1 MYCLFVLMIRR
12 PPRDTRTY
20 TLFPYTTLFRSIASL
35 VADLVRL
42 VTSTVTMLVLSPSLT
57 LLCGLAVP
65 PLLWFTRRFQL
76 RVLAAER
83 ASREAVGSVN
93 TALVETLGG
102 AEVIRA
108 FGQTEFFERRFLG
121 ALQATQYA

>member
-35 VADLVRL
+35 VAHLVRL
-42 VTSTVTMLVLSPSLT
+42 VTITVTMLVLSPSLT

-65 PLLWFTRRFQL
+65 PLLCFTRRFQL

-93 TALVETLGG
+93 TALVETLEIG
-102 AEVIRA
+102 RA
-108 FGQTEFFERRFLG
+108 HV
-121 ALQATQYA
+121 